1 VIIFN
6 NLKLKIMEEEIIYTP
21 KELLFMI
28 YPANEGIG
36 MDDTVAFTTKECW
49 AEIKACS
56 DDLGGHNMPGELLI
70 ECGVQDGEYME
81 SMFETTGEFSLAEVR
96 EKLLAAGFEED
107 PKFTAFMLKNMDD
120 EDVETCEVGPN
131 D

>member
-1 VIIFN
+1 
-6 NLKLKIMEEEIIYTP
+6 MSQEEEIIYTP

-28 YPANEGIG
+28 YPANAEIG

-49 AEIKACS
+49 KEHGACS
-56 DDLGGHNMPGELLI
+56 DDLGGHNMPGELLV
-70 ECGVQDGEYME
+70 ECGVQEGEYME
-81 SMFETTGEFSLAEVR
+81 SMFETTGEFPLAEVR

-107 PKFTAFMLKNMDD
+107 PKFTKFMMKYMPSD
-120 EDVETCEVGPN
+120 EDVEPCEVGPN